1 MTSLGFFLII
11 LLSLHHVS
19 ESSRHSKRKEK
30 KRKVY
35 YTERLLWSKNN
46 LGLAIITILKIH
58 NNQQKIQNEREHSKI
73 TICEYKLLRAMNATH
88 TCQVLFPSLVIIIPG
103 VPI

>member
-1 MTSLGFFLII
+1 MFLKAVGI
-11 LLSLHHVS
+11 VKK
-19 ESSRHSKRKEK
+19 KRKEK
-30 KRKVY
+30 YTTQSDY
-35 YTERLLWSKNN
+35 YDIIYLNSKNN